1 MTIDHDPATAASVPV
16 AEGAPSDP
24 LALERNAAEEYLG
37 KREGL
42 LTALSVAALATL
54 VLSFVGFI
62 RAGHVESP
70 FGGILPAELAQAGS
84 TVYGTNCA
92 SCHGATGGG
101 GVGPAMSAGAVAATF
116 PNPLDQVRWVMLGSA
131 GGADVYTAAGKQ
143 VKGGMPTWA
152 GQLSLTDVVHA
163 VLYERQ
169 EISGQQLT
177 ADVEQWAS
185 LGDLIG
191 EFPDLALTQAE
202 VDALIAE
209 IQAAAPAAAG

>member
-1 MTIDHDPATAASVPV
+1 MSTDHETVTATSMPV
-16 AEGAPSDP
+16 AEGAPTDP
-24 LALERNAAEEYLG
+24 LALERAAAEEYLG

-70 FGGILPAELAQAGS
+70 FGGILPAELAATSGA
-84 TVYGTNCA
+84 VYSTNCA

-116 PNPLDQVRWVMLGSA
+116 PNPVDQVRWVLLGSA
-131 GGADVYTAAGKQ
+131 GGADVYSAAGKT

-152 GQLSLTDVVHA
+152 GLISLTDIVHS

-169 EISGQQLT
+169 EIGGQPLT
-177 ADVEQWAS
+177 TDLEQWAT
-185 LGDLIG
+185 LGDIIA

-202 VDALIAE
+202 IDTLIAE
-209 IQAAAPAAAG
+209 IQAAAPAAG